1 MLLEDKLHISYLP
14 TAEELPHTDD
24 VPVDSELQDKISQL
38 LDIILN
44 FIWADRS
51 DWFFGKDMGWYYDPD
66 QPYIAPDGF
75 LCLGVPRVKG
85 TNLRL
90 SYVSWEERGVVPIFA
105 LEIVSKTPGGEYKR
119 KKNIYAQQGVLY
131 YTIYAPLRTRKRRLY
146 IYRLHRGQYELL
158 PDNPVWMPEVGLGIG
173 TERGTYQGISR
184 EWLYW
189 YDDRGQRYATP
200 DELLARY
207 RQLFGELP
215 RI

>member
-1 MLLEDKLHISYLP
+1 MLLEEKLHISYLP

-24 VPVDSELQDKISQL
+24 VPTDSELQDKISQL

-85 TNLRL
+85 NNLRL

-119 KKNIYAQQGVLY
+119 KKNIYAQ
-131 YTIYAPLRTRKRRLY
+131 
-146 IYRLHRGQYELL
+146 
-158 PDNPVWMPEVGLGIG
+158 
-173 TERGTYQGISR
+173 
-184 EWLYW
+184 
-189 YDDRGQRYATP
+189 
-200 DELLARY
+200 
-207 RQLFGELP
+207 
-215 RI
+215 